1 MKLAEINIGKRGYIA
16 LFMIAILTGLILIIV
31 MALTNIVISK
41 MRISKNTLYSAQS
54 YYSAESAV
62 EDGLL
67 RVLNGYGYSASNSFT
82 LDGANIICDITQSGE
97 TTTIESYSD
106 YSNNQRKVR
115 TSLTIT
121 QDDIAFHYGVQ
132 VGRGGLTM
140 GNISEIEG
148 NIYSD
153 GTIVGGNLSKI
164 DGDAFVATG
173 MQENG
178 KYDNGGDTDGNFG
191 KVDPVIDVAQSFK
204 PTVSASLSQVS
215 LYIKKNGNPQDKTIR
230 IFTDD
235 GTGGVLSGSP
245 TKTELASDT
254 FDTSKI
260 GSSYGW
266 VDFSFS
272 SPAFLTA
279 GTWYWIVI
287 DTSQDN
293 SKYFTI
299 WKDLNKGN
307 GNGSSKHSSNW
318 EAAIPGWTVDSGD
331 FYFKVWLGGQPTY
344 LDGVIVVNDAHAHD
358 IKNSYVCGDAYYQ
371 TIDSSS
377 LDFLNDPTAAKCIED
392 PLVDPPLSPGTAN
405 SGAADPPVEALPI
418 SDSNIADWKAD
429 ALAGNPNLSTSLC
442 TANTD
447 ITIDAGVLDCT
458 AAPDGAFAPSGGITI
473 TLNGTLW
480 IKGNVIIKN
489 GSSVRLSSG
498 YGSKS
503 GIIIADNPASQ
514 STSGKI
520 TIENGVYICGSGGVD
535 TSLPQPVCFP
545 PASSYIMF
553 LSTHNSTTTSAITVS
568 NKADGAIFYAHNGI
582 ATVLQNA
589 DLKEVTAYKL
599 NLAENAKV
607 TYESGL
613 ASASFTSGPGGGWT
627 ISGWNE
633 FE

>member
-1 MKLAEINIGKRGYIA
+1 MKLAKINLGKKGYIA
-16 LFMIAILTGLILIIV
+16 LFMIAILTGLILVIV
-31 MALTNIVISK
+31 MALTNIVVSK
-41 MRISKNTLYSAQS
+41 MKISKNTVYSAQS

-67 RVLNGYGYSASNSFT
+67 RVLNGYGYSASNTFT

-140 GNISEIEG
+140 GNNSEIEG

-153 GTIVGGNLSKI
+153 GPISGGGSGSKI

-173 MQENG
+173 MSNTHTWSV
-178 KYDNGGDTDGNFG
+178 YNTDGEFG
-191 KVDPVIDVAQSFK
+191 RTNPVIDVGQSFK
-204 PTVSASLSQVS
+204 PTVSGNLSQVS

-235 GTGGVLSGSP
+235 GTGGAMSGKP
-245 TKTELASDT
+245 TKTELAFDT

-272 SPAFLTA
+272 SPASLVA
-279 GTWYWIVI
+279 DTWYWIVI

-299 WKDLNKGN
+299 AKDSNKGN
-307 GNGSSKHSSNW
+307 GNGVSKYSADWNAGS
-318 EAAIPGWTVDSGD
+318 PVWTEDTGD
-331 FYFKVWLGGQPTY
+331 FDFKIWMGGQPTY
-344 LDGVIVVNDAHAHD
+344 MEGVVVNNDAHAHE
-358 IKNSYVCGDAYYQ
+358 IRTSYICGDAYYQ
-371 TIDSSS
+371 SIDANS
-377 LDFLNDPTAAKCIED
+377 LDFVNNPTSAKCD
-392 PLVDPPLSPGTAN
+392 LPLTAGTAN
-405 SGAADPPVEALPI
+405 EGAEDPPVEALPI

-429 ALAGNPNLSTSLC
+429 AQAGGILDSGLC

-447 ITIDAGVLDCT
+447 ITINAGVLDCT
-458 AAPDGAFAPSGGITI
+458 GAPGGAFQPSGGIEI
-473 TLNGTLW
+473 TLNGTVW
-480 IKGNVIIKN
+480 VKGNIVITN
-489 GSSVRLSSG
+489 GINVRLSSG

-503 GIIIADNPASQ
+503 GIIIADNPGNET
-514 STSGKI
+514 TSGKI
-520 TIENGVYICGSGGVD
+520 TVENNVNICGSGGFD
-535 TSLPQPVCFP
+535 LTP
-545 PASSYIMF
+545 PPLCNPPTSSYLLM
-553 LSTHNSTTTSAITVS
+553 LSTHSSDTTNAITIS
-568 NKADGAIFYAHNGI
+568 NNADGAIFYAHNGI
-582 ATVLQNA
+582 ADVSNNA
-589 DLKEVTAYKL
+589 DLKEVTAYEL
-599 NLAENAKV
+599 NLEENAKV

-613 ASASFTSGPGGGWT
+613 ASASFTSGPGGGWV